1 MSDEIDEHNTAT
13 QQLPNSTL
21 AEEGAPADY
30 SVITE
35 GELLADCNIISTETA
50 NAQDTTSKEVTP
62 GDYSVITEAPDTS
75 NEGLVYSAVVVKDGK
90 RTTVKTM
97 TTTENDDSE
106 QTDTD

>member
-1 MSDEIDEHNTAT
+1 MSDKIDEHNTAT

-21 AEEGAPADY
+21 AEEGAAVDY

-35 GELLADCNIISTETA
+35 GELLAECNIISTETA

-62 GDYSVITEAPDTS
+62 DDYSVITEAPDTS